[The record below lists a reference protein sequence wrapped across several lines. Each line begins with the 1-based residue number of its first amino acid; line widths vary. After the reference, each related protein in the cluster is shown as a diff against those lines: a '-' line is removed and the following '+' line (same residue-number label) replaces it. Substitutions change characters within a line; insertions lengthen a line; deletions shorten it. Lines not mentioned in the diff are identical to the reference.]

1 MADRPAGR
9 LGGRCLERPF
19 PSWSRGERMLGQL
32 TAVFQADEL
41 ITSSKFNVQAHLQG
55 GRAELC
61 SAKRRTV

>member
-9 LGGRCLERPF
+9 LGGRCLERTF

-41 ITSSKFNVQAHLQG
+41 ITSSKFNG
-55 GRAELC
+55 
-61 SAKRRTV
+61 